1 MLDIRNPY
9 TVPMLRNEPLPRMQR
24 VDVLT
29 PFQRDIE
36 SPEDPRWLRAHIL
49 VQSVRFQDGLPHLF
63 RAGVLQK
70 NTPRQVE
77 APTQAVL
84 FSCPVHP

>member
-1 MLDIRNPY
+1 MLNIRDPY
-9 TVPMLRNEPLPRMQR
+9 AVPMLRNEPLPRMQW

-29 PFQRDIE
+29 PFQRDID
-36 SPEDPRWLRAHIL
+36 SPEDPRQRRAYIL
-49 VQSVRFQDGLPHLF
+49 VQSVRFHDGLPHLF
-63 RAGVLQK
+63 RTGVLQK

-77 APTQAVL
+77 APPQSEL